1 MVNIH
6 LNFEKDNFKSKTS
19 IIRFKKKIRE
29 LVDSGYNSELLDF
42 HLNINDYLNDK
53 LCKTK
58 QFSFNKVNEDLF
70 VKLIEKKLIDPNNNL
85 KESHKLVK
93 NKLKELT
100 DERTGV
106 KQRELNV
113 LKKDVKNNNDKQL
126 YKKYD
131 ILKSIYNAPI
141 EKPHVLIKEC
151 EKFRDQIEIFAS
163 GFMEFTEDER
173 INDMVRD
180 YHRIISDRLGWQ
192 VLSMNEFIVKYYNES
207 GNPKDISNLE
217 INNDSETE
225 SEND

>member
-1 MVNIH
+1 MNI
-6 LNFEKDNFKSKTS
+6 
-19 IIRFKKKIRE
+19 
-29 LVDSGYNSELLDF
+29 
-42 HLNINDYLNDK
+42 
-53 LCKTK
+53 
-58 QFSFNKVNEDLF
+58 
-70 VKLIEKKLIDPNNNL
+70 

>member
-42 HLNINDYLNDK
+42 HLNINDYLSDK

-58 QFSFNKVNEDLF
+58 QFSFNNVNDDLF

-93 NKLKELT
+93 NKLKELVE
-100 DERTGV
+100 ERTGV

-180 YHRIISDRLGWQ
+180 YHRIISDRLGWE